1 MLDYIGWEFW
11 SSAFR
16 PLILGAILAFVV
28 AAFFSF
34 INRSISY
41 KEKLL
46 RNFSA
51 LFAISMPIALL
62 GYVAG
67 YLTGLSRSPTVGTIV
82 PAVLTLIGGFGV
94 YLFDTEPK
102 KRILIG
108 YTIFLFALVL
118 FYGANVGALNRE
130 AGLEERLKDLS
141 QQEFRVRNFRK
152 NLGLPSGLPEWIF
165 EHASKEDHE

>member
-1 MLDYIGWEFW
+1 MLDYVGWDFW

-16 PLILGAILAFVV
+16 PLLLGGILALVV
-28 AAFFSF
+28 AAIYSCV
-34 INRSISY
+34 NRSISY
-41 KEKLL
+41 KEKLR

-94 YLFDTEPK
+94 YLFDVELK
-102 KRILIG
+102 NRILIG

-130 AGLEERLKDLS
+130 TGLEGRLKELS
-141 QQEFRVRNFRK
+141 QQEYRVRNFRK
-152 NLGLPSGLPEWIF
+152 NLGLPADVPAWIF
-165 EHASKEDHE
+165 ERASKEDHE